1 MEGEI
6 LDKTLDELNREIA
19 VQKVFPSKSVFDNLF
34 GTDTYSLKYIT
45 VEKTGEEFYTMLLRL
60 IDERFGGKTS
70 AVYTKAELTRQDFYR
85 LGINRK
91 PPKRET
97 VLKFIIAL
105 KLNLED
111 ATALFRSAGYV
122 WGPALKTDL
131 VIKACVENGIYDT
144 FKVDEELIH
153 NGQKALFSVE

>member
-1 MEGEI
+1 MEIENI
-6 LDKTLDELNREIA
+6 DNLIDELGREIA
-19 VQKVFPSKSVFDNLF
+19 VQKAFPSKSVFDNLL
-34 GTDTYSLKYIT
+34 GDTNTLKFIT

-85 LGINRK
+85 LGVNRK

-122 WGPALKTDL
+122 WGPSLKTDL